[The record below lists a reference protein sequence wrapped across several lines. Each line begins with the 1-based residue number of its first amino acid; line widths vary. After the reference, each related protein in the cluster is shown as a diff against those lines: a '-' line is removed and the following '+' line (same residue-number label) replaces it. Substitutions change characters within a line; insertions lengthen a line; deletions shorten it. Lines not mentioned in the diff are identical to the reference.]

1 MSKVDTRVPRY
12 NELMNPLFAALKT
25 LGGSGSN
32 NEILNQVIK
41 DLAIPD
47 EVVDILH
54 GDRQNMTELS
64 YQLNWA
70 KTYLKKYGILTN
82 NERGVWAIK
91 TECMSL
97 ETLDEKMIVT
107 DVVQKTRKQR
117 QVEKEKLATEFD
129 PITVGIP
136 FTDDTPLTDDDPAN
150 DGVDTPDEMKPWR
163 EMLAYI
169 LQHMDPYGFERL
181 AQRILRECSFSDV
194 QVTQK
199 SGDGGIDGYGKLSIN
214 GIFSLNVAF
223 QCKRYKGSVGA
234 GEIRDFRGSLPT
246 NIEKGVMITTGTFS
260 KAARDEACSPGKQQ
274 IDLIDGEALIDII
287 AKYQIG
293 VKPVITYE
301 IDEEFFAQI

>member
-1 MSKVDTRVPRY
+1 
-12 NELMNPLFAALKT
+12 
-25 LGGSGSN
+25 
-32 NEILNQVIK
+32 
-41 DLAIPD
+41 
-47 EVVDILH
+47 
-54 GDRQNMTELS
+54 
-64 YQLNWA
+64 
-70 KTYLKKYGILTN
+70 
-82 NERGVWAIK
+82 
-91 TECMSL
+91 MSL